1 MKPHPK
7 SQSFQEVQIQI
18 LQLGAYFYLAL
29 FLNPSF
35 LLVLMIFPAVVDKRK
50 AISGSTTQPSVA
62 PRCPGPAVQPV
73 RTPVSCQ
80 EETGGL
86 ISPFPGR
93 SGEVRC
99 VLLSG

>member
-35 LLVLMIFPAVVDKRK
+35 LLVLMIFPAVVDK
-50 AISGSTTQPSVA
+50 
-62 PRCPGPAVQPV
+62 
-73 RTPVSCQ
+73 
-80 EETGGL
+80 
-86 ISPFPGR
+86 
-93 SGEVRC
+93 
-99 VLLSG
+99 